1 MGRLSHEQILKEVSA
16 RGYELVDDSN
26 YSSLNSRIIIRCP
39 KGHLIETSLGDFRHV
54 SFTCPV
60 CDKDIKFIN
69 PNQVPQKKGYRIIA
83 FDQATEKFGLSIFDD
98 GKLVFYSLY
107 NFTGSLN
114 VRLLKIK
121 KFVADIV
128 IKQWKPDFILME
140 DIQYQQNGILTFKV
154 LAMLLGVVQTVCCE
168 SDIEFEAVAPV
179 VWRKYAGTHGQN
191 RREEKMLSVAKVKEK
206 FGVSVGDDVAEAI
219 LIGVYGVRTKAQ
231 KVTWAFGG

>member
-121 KFVADIV
+121 
-128 IKQWKPDFILME
+128 
-140 DIQYQQNGILTFKV
+140 
-154 LAMLLGVVQTVCCE
+154 
-168 SDIEFEAVAPV
+168 SDNKNLE
-179 VWRKYAGTHGQN
+179 
-191 RREEKMLSVAKVKEK
+191 
-206 FGVSVGDDVAEAI
+206 
-219 LIGVYGVRTKAQ
+219 
-231 KVTWAFGG
+231 